1 MSEQA
6 ANTGEEGPIL
16 LSVQEM
22 EKIIKGNL
30 PKEQELRK
38 EPGKLVRVVEAF
50 KIRLGN
56 VRGQGPGN
64 TKKDNRTKVYN
75 AALAIWRVLQA
86 EYDVLMDMPEAEG
99 LVREGLIDGM
109 VGEVLVSAL
118 GWNAFE
124 VNEYLERPRQ
134 RDNEKALESTKRTL
148 SDWRALQLAKSRL
161 GRNEPIP
168 SELKELRVLVEHWT
182 WGLNPE
188 YAEIRSIHNEQ
199 LIAEDKAPELPE
211 SEEQWRELAERY
223 DRMATR
229 RKAWGK
235 RTSTRNQVQRG
246 TRPILSVS
254 AVGEA
259 KEMVPS
265 SPHTTPLP
273 RSPHFEGRNAEPSS
287 VRMLRC
293 WSCGRV
299 AYTSKK
305 GCSACGRLPFARAS
319 QGRGKQLN

>member
-1 MSEQA
+1 MNRQA
-6 ANTGEEGPIL
+6 ITGGEEQGV

-50 KIRLGN
+50 QIRLGK

-64 TKKDNRTKVYN
+64 TKNDNRVKVFR

-86 EYDVLMDMPEAEG
+86 EYDVLLDMPEVEEI
-99 LVREGLIDGM
+99 VREGEIDGM
-109 VGEVLVSAL
+109 LGEVLVSAL

-124 VNEYLERPRQ
+124 VNQYLERPKQ

-148 SDWRALQLAKSRL
+148 SDWRALKLAKSRL
-161 GRNEPIP
+161 GENEPIP
-168 SELKELRVLVEHWT
+168 SELKELRVLVEHWM

-188 YAEIRSIHNEQ
+188 YAEIRLIHNEQ

-211 SEEQWRELAERY
+211 TEEQWKRLAERY
-223 DRMATR
+223 DRMAIR

-235 RTSTRNQVQRG
+235 KTPTRNQVQRG
-246 TRPILSVS
+246 TRSTLPVS

-259 KEMVPS
+259 KYRAPPP
-265 SPHTTPLP
+265 PHTTSPP

-287 VRMLRC
+287 ARMLRC

-299 AYTSKK
+299 AYTSKE
-305 GCSACGRLPFARAS
+305 GCRACGRPPFVRAS
-319 QGRGKQLN
+319 QEREKQLN